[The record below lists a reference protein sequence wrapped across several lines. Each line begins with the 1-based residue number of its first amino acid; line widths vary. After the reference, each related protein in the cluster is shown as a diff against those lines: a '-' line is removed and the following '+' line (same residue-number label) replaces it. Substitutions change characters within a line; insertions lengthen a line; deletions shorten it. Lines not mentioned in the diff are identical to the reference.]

1 LEVFENGS
9 AFIQK
14 ISSVGASLLAKASG
28 QSIFAVA
35 DTPLSRAGSLPQVSC
50 WVIEFLNT
58 ALDFPVCP
66 PQVDPRLISSP
77 SLKGLKMENSR
88 ATARPAVWLMLVIVL
103 VALNLR
109 PSMAAVGPLLSA
121 IRDDIPLSFS
131 LASLLTMLP
140 VMAMGL
146 AMFYGIAITRRL
158 GEHRTVLLS
167 LLIIGLATLSRLF
180 IDSAAELIVSA
191 VLAGIG
197 IALIQALMP
206 ALIKSRFP
214 NHMAVCMGLYVTSI
228 MGGAALAAS
237 FAPMVMG
244 VTGNW
249 RSGLAIWAVLA
260 SLALVFWWSQRR
272 SLSATA
278 ATTTRKDSF
287 YNNSRAWLLAIFFG
301 LGTASYTCVLAWLAP
316 YYVEKGWS
324 EQSAGLLLG
333 FLTAME
339 VISGLVVP
347 AIANRSRDRRSV
359 LTVLLGLIIAGFC
372 GLILSPQHLS
382 FFWPCLLGLGIGGL
396 FPMSLIVSLDHLDN
410 PQRAG
415 GLTAFVQG
423 IGYMIAGLSP
433 LMAGIVRDQLGSFEW
448 AWWSLTA
455 VMVIMLLM
463 VRRFD
468 PRHYARHFG

>member
-1 LEVFENGS
+1 
-9 AFIQK
+9 
-14 ISSVGASLLAKASG
+14 
-28 QSIFAVA
+28 
-35 DTPLSRAGSLPQVSC
+35 
-50 WVIEFLNT
+50 
-58 ALDFPVCP
+58 
-66 PQVDPRLISSP
+66 
-77 SLKGLKMENSR
+77 MENVR
-88 ATARPAVWLMLVIVL
+88 ATARPAVWLMLGIVL

-121 IRDDIPLSFS
+121 IRGDIPLSFS

-146 AMFYGIAITRRL
+146 AMFFGIGISQRL
-158 GEHRTVLLS
+158 GERRTVLLS
-167 LLIIGLATLSRLF
+167 LLIIGVATLSRLF
-180 IDSAAELIVSA
+180 LDSAAQLIVSA

-214 NHMAVCMGLYVTSI
+214 DNVALCMGLYVTSI

-237 FAPMVMG
+237 FAPRVMLG
-244 VTGNW
+244 TGSW
-249 RSGLAIWAVLA
+249 RAGLAIWAVLA
-260 SLALVFWWSQRR
+260 LLALLFWLSQRDD
-272 SLSATA
+272 APTI
-278 ATTTRKDSF
+278 TTTAVKKEAF
-287 YNNSRAWLLAIFFG
+287 FTHSRAWLLAIFFG

-316 YYVEKGWS
+316 YYVENSWS
-324 EQSAGLLLG
+324 EQNAGLLLG

-347 AIANRSRDRRSV
+347 AVANRSRDRRWV
-359 LTVLLGLIIAGFC
+359 LGALLVLIIGGFC

-382 FFWPCLLGLGIGGL
+382 LLWPCLLGLGIGGL

-423 IGYMIAGLSP
+423 IGYLIAGLSP
-433 LMAGIVRDQLGSFEW
+433 LLAGVIRDRLGSFEW

-455 VMVIMLLM
+455 VMVVMLLI
-463 VRRFD
+463 VLRFD
-468 PRHYARHFG
+468 PRQYARHFQ

>member
-1 LEVFENGS
+1 
-9 AFIQK
+9 
-14 ISSVGASLLAKASG
+14 
-28 QSIFAVA
+28 
-35 DTPLSRAGSLPQVSC
+35 
-50 WVIEFLNT
+50 
-58 ALDFPVCP
+58 
-66 PQVDPRLISSP
+66 
-77 SLKGLKMENSR
+77 MENVR
-88 ATARPAVWLMLVIVL
+88 ATARPAIWLMLGIVL

-121 IRDDIPLSFS
+121 IRGDIPLSFS

-146 AMFYGIAITRRL
+146 AMFFGIGISQRL
-158 GEHRTVLLS
+158 GERRTVVLS

-180 IDSAAELIVSA
+180 LDSAAQLIVCA

-214 NHMAVCMGLYVTSI
+214 DNVALCMGLYVTSI

-237 FAPMVMG
+237 LAPRVMLD
-244 VTGNW
+244 TGSW
-249 RSGLAIWAVLA
+249 RAGLAIWAVLA
-260 SLALVFWWSQRR
+260 LLALLFWLLQGNDTAPVT
-272 SLSATA
+272 ATK
-278 ATTTRKDSF
+278 ATKETFFTH
-287 YNNSRAWLLAIFFG
+287 SRAWLLAIFFG

-316 YYVEKGWS
+316 YYVENGWS
-324 EQSAGLLLG
+324 EQNAGLLLG

-347 AIANRSRDRRSV
+347 AIANRSRDRRRV
-359 LTVLLGLIIAGFC
+359 LGALLVLIIGGFC

-382 FFWPCLLGLGIGGL
+382 LLWPCLLGLGIGGL

-423 IGYMIAGLSP
+423 IGYLIAGLSP
-433 LMAGIVRDQLGSFEW
+433 LLAGMIRDRLGSFEW

-455 VMVIMLLM
+455 IMVLMLLI
-463 VRRFD
+463 VWHFD
-468 PRHYARHFG
+468 PRHYARHFR